1 MKGNIS
7 LTDFIKQVKEE
18 LKAAIDD
25 KDPFFEMGDV
35 ELEVSL
41 AVEAEGSAKTKLYVI
56 ELGGKAKGVQTHVA
70 RIKLHPFVEDLSPQT
85 ASTQGSKHTVGKVV
99 NGAVKNVS
107 VKRTTSSQGPTT
119 HRPPRAS
126 KEGATVNVKAPA
138 SKPRVKPTA
147 SKPSK

>member
-25 KDPFFEMGDV
+25 TDPFFEMGDV

-70 RIKLHPFVEDLSPQT
+70 RIKLHPFVEDLSPQRALIPGT
-85 ASTQGSKHTVGKVV
+85 KHTAGEVVG
-99 NGAVKNVS
+99 GEVKTVS

-119 HRPPRAS
+119 LRPPRAS
-126 KEGATVNVKAPA
+126 REGSAVKIKAPA
-138 SKPRVKPTA
+138 SKSRAKPTA